1 MSTLF
6 GLWPMAH
13 GKSRYDD
20 DSDSYARSRLRDEG
34 SIQVAPLPEIKD
46 SSVEM
51 IPLVPERRLKRLQKL
66 WDEMDASMR
75 AQAFRKH
82 SLPLLS
88 SDGLSTARLEEL
100 IWKRM
105 RIPTEP
111 TDLATVLYRLMK
123 GWPNDADAAGLH
135 AGTLVDTLLKTG
147 RLPSS
152 TD

>member
-1 MSTLF
+1 
-6 GLWPMAH
+6 
-13 GKSRYDD
+13 
-20 DSDSYARSRLRDEG
+20 
-34 SIQVAPLPEIKD
+34 
-46 SSVEM
+46 
-51 IPLVPERRLKRLQKL
+51 
-66 WDEMDASMR
+66 MDASMR
-75 AQAFRKH
+75 AQALSEY

-88 SDGLSTARLEEL
+88 SDGISTARLEAL

-105 RIPTEP
+105 RIPNEP

-123 GWPNDADAAGLH
+123 GWPNDADAAVLH